1 MLLDTH
7 SWIWLVGD
15 DPLLGKAARR
25 EILNR
30 SAADALFLSPIS
42 LWEIALKSSRGR
54 LELNLP
60 LRSWIQRA
68 LDLTGVHLAPI
79 TTEIACTCAELP
91 PEFHGDPADRIIAAT
106 ARAEGLTLLTHDD
119 KLFGLAKK
127 GYFKAIAT

>member
-15 DPLLGKAARR
+15 DPLLAKTARR
-25 EILNR
+25 EILNH
-30 SAADALFLSPIS
+30 ADTLFLSPIS
-42 LWEIALKSSRGR
+42 LWEIALKSSRGK
-54 LELNLP
+54 LELDLP
-60 LRSWIQRA
+60 LRSWLQRA
-68 LDLTGVHLAPI
+68 VDLTGVHLAPI

-119 KLFGLAKK
+119 KLLNLAKK